1 MAWICDMIAVRESV
15 VGGGWWVVVEADNS
29 GRGMGVDWLLSDVGP
44 RSGLLVQGFDCGRA

>member
-1 MAWICDMIAVRESV
+1 MIAVRESV
-15 VGGGWWVVVEADNS
+15 VGGGWWVVVKADNS